1 MRLVTR
7 AVATALPF
15 AAVIAMS
22 GSASA
27 ATVKVPNG
35 QKAAFFTGGTG
46 TAGWVNGND
55 GFVPGDTDGK
65 VMQLSSPDGS
75 SYGGF
80 VAHAIDGVAASD
92 INALSYDF
100 QVTTPGWTGGG
111 LGSPRLVVE
120 FSDSTDSSPSEIAL
134 NPVTDLTPGTWYHMD
149 AGSGAVDN
157 EGGTCGFLY
166 QASLSTALAC
176 HPGVTVMDA
185 FVVDDSGW
193 STAGPFAVQVDNLT
207 LNDTVYSTPGTAK
220 K

>member
-7 AVATALPF
+7 AVAAAVPF
-15 AAVIAMS
+15 AAVLAMS

-27 ATVKVPNG
+27 TSVNVPNG
-35 QKAAFFTGGTG
+35 QKAAFFTGGSG
-46 TAGWVNGND
+46 SAGWVNGDD

-80 VAHAIDGVAASD
+80 VAHAIDGLAASD
-92 INALSYDF
+92 INSLSYDF
-100 QVTTPGWTGGG
+100 RVTTAGWTGGG

-120 FSDSTDSSPSEIAL
+120 FTDSTSTAPSDIAL

-166 QASLSTALAC
+166 QATLSTALAC

-193 STAGPFAVQVDNLT
+193 STAGPFTVQVDNLA
-207 LNDTVYSTPGTAK
+207 LNGTVYSGPGTAK
-220 K
+220 R